1 METLDWIVL
10 FGTLFTIVAYGTY
23 KTRRQS
29 GLESYLKGDN
39 QMRWATIG
47 LSIMATQASAITFL
61 STPGKAYE
69 SGMEFVQ
76 FYIGLPI
83 AMVLLSAFVLPL
95 YYKLKVYTAYEYL
108 ESRFDLK
115 TRMFTAFLFLVQ
127 RGLAAGITIYAPAI
141 ILSTMLGWDLAFTN
155 LFVGILVIIYT
166 VSGGTRAVS
175 LTQKWQMAI
184 IMLGMFI
191 AFGLIIHYL
200 PEGVGL
206 SQATDIAGYMGR
218 MNIINTEFN
227 LDNRYTIW
235 SGLFGGVFLFLSYF
249 GTDQSQVQRYLGGRD
264 LTESRMG
271 LMFNGLLKVPMQFF
285 ILFVGVMVFV
295 FYQFEKPPVFFNR
308 AAQAQVENSIAAPDL
323 AALSMTHDLIW
334 DEKKQAQETLINAL
348 EEGDE
353 KQIEEASIQVNAYQQ
368 ELEIIRTE
376 YKEVVKKADPN
387 LETKDYDY
395 VFITWVMTYLPTG
408 LVGLLFAVIF
418 SAAMSSTSSELNALA
433 STTII
438 DFYKR
443 KVKPNG
449 SDRHYL
455 LASKLATVGWGIFA
469 ILFAVYA
476 NLFENLIE
484 AVNILGSLFYGTVLG
499 VFLVGFFIKFVRATP
514 VFIAAI
520 IGELSVLFLYF
531 YFGND
536 IGFLWYNF
544 IGCGAVTVLALIL
557 NGVIRNHPAGEAV

>member
-1 METLDWIVL
+1 METIDWIIL
-10 FGTLFTIVAYGTY
+10 LGTLLTIVAYGTW

-29 GLESYLKGDN
+29 GLNSYLKGDN
-39 QMRWATIG
+39 QMRWTTIG

-83 AMVLLSAFVLPL
+83 AMVILSAFVLPI
-95 YYKLKVYTAYEYL
+95 YYRLKVYTAYEYL

-115 TRMFTAFLFLVQ
+115 TRLLTAFLFLIQ

-141 ILSTMLGWDLAFTN
+141 ILSTMLGWNLTLTN

-166 VSGGTRAVS
+166 VSGGTRAVG
-175 LTQKWQMAI
+175 LTQKWQMAV

-191 AFGLIIHYL
+191 AFGLLLKNL
-200 PEGVGL
+200 PDGVGIAE
-206 SQATDIAGYMGR
+206 ATDIAGYMGR
-218 MNIINTEFN
+218 MNAINTELGLN
-227 LDNRYTIW
+227 NRYTIW
-235 SGLFGGVFLFLSYF
+235 SGIFGGVFLFLSYF
-249 GTDQSQVQRYLGGRD
+249 GTDQSQVQRYLGGRN

-271 LMFNGLLKVPMQFF
+271 LMFNGLLKIPMQFF
-285 ILFVGVMVFV
+285 ILFTGVMVFV

-308 AAQAQVENSIAAPDL
+308 AAQAQVENAPLNPKL
-323 AALSMTHDLIW
+323 AALDLEHDLVW
-334 DEKKQAQETLINAL
+334 EQKRGAQEELLMAL
-348 EEGDE
+348 RADDE
-353 KQIEEASIQVNAYQQ
+353 IAIRKTSGRVNQLQLQLQQVRSAYKAAVK
-368 ELEIIRTE
+368 EI
-376 YKEVVKKADPN
+376 DPN
-387 LETKDYDY
+387 LETRDYDY

-433 STTII
+433 STTVI

-443 KVKPNG
+443 LVN
-449 SDRHYL
+449 DNACQRHYL
-455 LASKLATVGWGIFA
+455 IVSKLSTIGWGVFA
-469 ILFAVYA
+469 LLFAVYA

-499 VFLVGFFIKFVRATP
+499 VFLVGFFLRFVRATP

-520 IGELSVLFLYF
+520 IGEAGVIFTYF
-531 YFGND
+531 HFGNEV
-536 IGFLWYNF
+536 GFLWYNF
-544 IGCGAVTVLALIL
+544 FGCTAVVLLATLI
-557 NGVIRNHPAGEAV
+557 NYSGRPG

>member
-141 ILSTMLGWDLAFTN
+141 ILSTMLGWDLTFTN

-184 IMLGMFI
+184 IMLG
-191 AFGLIIHYL
+191 
-200 PEGVGL
+200 
-206 SQATDIAGYMGR
+206 
-218 MNIINTEFN
+218 
-227 LDNRYTIW
+227 
-235 SGLFGGVFLFLSYF
+235 
-249 GTDQSQVQRYLGGRD
+249 
-264 LTESRMG
+264 
-271 LMFNGLLKVPMQFF
+271 
-285 ILFVGVMVFV
+285 
-295 FYQFEKPPVFFNR
+295 
-308 AAQAQVENSIAAPDL
+308 
-323 AALSMTHDLIW
+323 
-334 DEKKQAQETLINAL
+334 
-348 EEGDE
+348 
-353 KQIEEASIQVNAYQQ
+353 IQ
-368 ELEIIRTE
+368 
-376 YKEVVKKADPN
+376 P
-387 LETKDYDY
+387 
-395 VFITWVMTYLPTG
+395 
-408 LVGLLFAVIF
+408 
-418 SAAMSSTSSELNALA
+418 
-433 STTII
+433 
-438 DFYKR
+438 
-443 KVKPNG
+443 
-449 SDRHYL
+449 
-455 LASKLATVGWGIFA
+455 
-469 ILFAVYA
+469 
-476 NLFENLIE
+476 
-484 AVNILGSLFYGTVLG
+484 
-499 VFLVGFFIKFVRATP
+499 
-514 VFIAAI
+514 
-520 IGELSVLFLYF
+520 
-531 YFGND
+531 
-536 IGFLWYNF
+536 
-544 IGCGAVTVLALIL
+544 
-557 NGVIRNHPAGEAV
+557 

>member
-10 FGTLFTIVAYGTY
+10 FGTLGTIVGYGTW
-23 KTRRQS
+23 KTRQQNS
-29 GLESYLKGDN
+29 LDSYLKGDN

-83 AMVLLSAFVLPL
+83 AMVILSAFVLPL

-115 TRMFTAFLFLVQ
+115 TRLFTAFLFLIQ

-141 ILSTMLGWDLAFTN
+141 ILSTMLGWNLTFTN

-184 IMLGMFI
+184 IMGGMFI
-191 AFGLIIHYL
+191 AFGILLNSL
-200 PEGVGL
+200 PNGMGIRE
-206 SQATDIAGYMGR
+206 ATDVAGFMGR
-218 MNIINTEFN
+218 MNVINTEIN

-235 SGLFGGVFLFLSYF
+235 SGIFGGVFLFLSYF

-308 AAQAQVENSIAAPDL
+308 AAQAQVIQTNSAPDL
-323 AALSMTHDLIW
+323 AALNMEHDFIW
-334 DEKKQAQETLINAL
+334 EQKKHAQEELVLAL
-348 EEGDE
+348 RADDE
-353 KQIEEASIQVNAYQQ
+353 PRAAAISEVVNNLQG
-368 ELEIIRTE
+368 ELERVRTE
-376 YKEVVKKADPN
+376 YKDEVKRANPE

-433 STTII
+433 SCTVI

-443 KVKPNG
+443 LAKPEA
-449 SDRHYL
+449 SQRHYL
-455 LASKLATVGWGIFA
+455 MASKLITVAWGIFA

-499 VFLVGFFIKFVRATP
+499 VFLCGFFLKFIRATP

-520 IGELSVLFLYF
+520 IAETGVIFTYF
-531 YFGND
+531 YFGNEV
-536 IGFLWYNF
+536 GFLWYNF
-544 IGCGAVTVLALIL
+544 IGCAAVAVLATLI
-557 NGVIRNHPAGEAV
+557 NFASRSTSP